1 MSKFRIGDE
10 AALLRTIPPS
20 ISLAAKIGVGSAL
33 LILVLM
39 RVPLDGVLVAFSQLR
54 PVDVALA
61 VVLYF
66 AAHGVN
72 ALKLRLLLPQL
83 SVRQALRFTMIA
95 VLYGTALP
103 GQLAGD
109 AVKAFRL
116 TRAAS
121 RAGDVSAT
129 ISAVTIDKVLGLFA
143 LLALTAVGL
152 GLDAAVFG
160 ASAVKVVGIGLTAF
174 IILLALVVAAPV
186 PAFLQKWTVK
196 FSAWRRLTLRPSTL
210 LQSLLLGV
218 VFQGLSI
225 IVFAVLGT
233 ALGLELSIA
242 SWAVVVGLVSVVL
255 LLPVTIAGVGLR
267 DGSLVG
273 LIALLGQSQSAAL
286 ALSLTL
292 LALNILGAA
301 VGLLADLAG
310 NDQDA

>member
-1 MSKFRIGDE
+1 MR
-10 AALLRTIPPS
+10 P
-20 ISLAAKIGVGSAL
+20 ISPILSYAAKIGVGSAL

-39 RVPLDGVLVAFSQLR
+39 RIPLDGVWVALSRLK

-72 ALKLRLLLPQL
+72 ALKLRLLLPEL
-83 SVRQALRFTMIA
+83 SIRQSLRFTMIA

-129 ISAVTIDKVLGLFA
+129 IAAVTIDKVLGLFA
-143 LLALTAVGL
+143 LLLLTAVGL
-152 GLDAAVFG
+152 GLDAMVFG
-160 ASAVKVVGIGLTAF
+160 ASVVKLIGLGLAAF
-174 IILLALVVAAPV
+174 IALLVVVVFAPV
-186 PAFLQKWTVK
+186 PPFLQKWTVK

-210 LQSLLLGV
+210 LQSLLYGL
-218 VFQGLSI
+218 VFQSLSI
-225 IVFAVLGT
+225 LVFAVLG
-233 ALGLELSIA
+233 AAMGLELSMA

-286 ALSLTL
+286 ALSLML
-292 LALNILGAA
+292 LALNMLGAA
-301 VGLLADLAG
+301 AGLLADLAG
-310 NDQDA
+310 SDQDT

>member
-1 MSKFRIGDE
+1 MSKFRIEDE

-66 AAHGVN
+66 VAHGVN

>member
-1 MSKFRIGDE
+1 MRS
-10 AALLRTIPPS
+10 IPPS
-20 ISLAAKIGVGSAL
+20 ISFVAKFSIGAAL
-33 LILVLM
+33 LALVLM
-39 RVPLDGVLVAFSQLR
+39 RVPLDGVLVALSRLQ
-54 PVDVALA
+54 PADVALA
-61 VVLYF
+61 VLLYF

-72 ALKLRLLLPQL
+72 AMKLRLLLPQL

-129 ISAVTIDKVLGLFA
+129 VAAVTIDKVLGLFA
-143 LLALTAVGL
+143 LLVLTAVGL
-152 GLDAAVFG
+152 GLDAAAFG
-160 ASAVKVVGIGLTAF
+160 AAVVKTVSLGLAAF
-174 IILLALVVAAPV
+174 IILLVLVVAAPV
-186 PAFLQKWTVK
+186 PTFLQKWAAK
-196 FSAWRRLTLRPSTL
+196 FTAWRRLTLRPGTL
-210 LQSLLLGV
+210 LRSLLLGI

-225 IVFAVLGT
+225 AVFAVLG
-233 ALGLELSIA
+233 ASMGLELSIA

-273 LIALLGQSQSAAL
+273 LIALLGQSSSAAL
-286 ALSLTL
+286 ALSLML
-292 LALNILGAA
+292 LALNILGAGA
-301 VGLLADLAG
+301 GLLADLTG
-310 NDQDA
+310 NDQDT